1 MTIEELLELVNKK
14 EDTSKF
20 TTLSKKSIDDELNDV
35 LGEMGDDDDEND
47 KIVTKLANR
56 LKRMDKNLHKNIAD
70 ELKKSGEEAERKKK
84 EEEERKRKRN
94 RAKEA
99 EGKDNDDDDDGD
111 DDRIAKLLAKVEALE
126 KASAERDKEAARKA
140 TIESVKAG
148 LKEKFDKAGLELNG
162 FFLKTSLSKL
172 EIPDK
177 DADIDDLVS
186 EAEKIYTAD
195 FKEAT
200 GEKGIPSKNHTSS
213 PGGGGDDDK
222 FIEEIAARRKKRFG
236 DGDDDSAKK

>member
-35 LGEMGDDDDEND
+35 LGEMGDDDDAND

-70 ELKKSGEEAERKKK
+70 ELKKSREEAERKKK
-84 EEEERKRKRN
+84 EEEERKRN
-94 RAKEA
+94 RAKE
-99 EGKDNDDDDDGD
+99 NDDDDDDGGD

-140 TIESVKAG
+140 TLESVKAG
-148 LKEKFDKAGLELNG
+148 LKEKFDKAGLELNS

-222 FIEEIAARRKKRFG
+222 FMEEIAARRKKRFG
-236 DGDDDSAKK
+236 DSNDDSAKK

>member
-20 TTLSKKSIDDELNDV
+20 TTLSKKSIDEELNDV

-47 KIVTKLANR
+47 RIVTKLANR

-70 ELKKSGEEAERKKK
+70 ELKKSREEAERKKK

-94 RAKEA
+94 RTKE
-99 EGKDNDDDDDGD
+99 NDDDDDDGGD

-140 TIESVKAG
+140 TLESVKAG

-186 EAEKIYTAD
+186 EAENIYTAD

-222 FIEEIAARRKKRFG
+222 FMEEVAARRKKRFG
-236 DGDDDSAKK
+236 DSNDDSAKK